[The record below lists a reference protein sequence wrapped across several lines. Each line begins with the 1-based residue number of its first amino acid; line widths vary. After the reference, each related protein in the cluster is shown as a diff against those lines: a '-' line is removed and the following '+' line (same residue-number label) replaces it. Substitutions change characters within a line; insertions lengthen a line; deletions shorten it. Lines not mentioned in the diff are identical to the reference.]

1 MIGKE
6 YMLTRHTEKI
16 NDENYDSLVREIH
29 KIKSLVKVT
38 ECNKKLF
45 KKQPVLTKIKKAL

>member
-6 YMLTRHTEKI
+6 YTLTRHTEKI

-38 ECNKKLF
+38 DD
-45 KKQPVLTKIKKAL
+45 